1 MDLDEEVEQD
11 LRERTQEMIDHDVLE
26 NESSGLEMK
35 HKSGE
40 KDEEIERKASSKT
53 GANWNPEEIEFLA
66 RQKTGMD
73 NEELQEFLAGN
84 HEVRED
90 IRNWEPFSRTE
101 EKYLMQNIQTQE
113 LEDIAEHLDRD
124 PQQVEIQLKI
134 MGLDHLKE

>member
-1 MDLDEEVEQD
+1 MELDEEVEQD
-11 LRERTQEMIDHDVLE
+11 LRERTEEMIEHDVLE
-26 NESSGLEMK
+26 TEDSGLDMK

-40 KDEEIERKASSKT
+40 MDEEVERKASSKT
-53 GANWNPEEIEFLA
+53 GASWNAEEIEFLA

-73 NEELQEFLAGN
+73 NEELREFLAGN

-101 EKYLMQNIQTQE
+101 EKYLMQNIQGQDVE
-113 LEDIAEHLDRD
+113 EVAEHLDRD

-134 MGLDHLKE
+134 MGLDHLQE